1 MLRFA
6 KFFGFQNL
14 ETVPWERINVASINL
29 YKTQLLK
36 EGRSPNTINTYLAAI
51 RGVIKAAW
59 QIGLISDH
67 EKLILST
74 VKPVRGSRKY
84 SGRALS
90 QIESAKLISFCR
102 AKNEAIDI
110 RDIAIISLG
119 IGCGLRRNELSELK
133 LDDINFSEQSIRII
147 GKGNKERIVCG
158 SEIVFIRLKEWINI
172 RSGEGCPEVFVRIGK
187 HGDLRLNQKL
197 SPMAIFK
204 MLQKRAQAVGL
215 EKFTPHDL
223 RRTFATRMLDVGAD
237 ISIVKEAMGHSSINT
252 TQRYDRRGLE
262 KIREYSRSIPV

>member
-1 MLRFA
+1 MKNALLRFA

-14 ETVPWERINVASINL
+14 ETVPWARINVASINL

-67 EKLILST
+67 EKLILAT

-90 QIESAKLISFCR
+90 QIESSKLISFCR

-110 RDIAIISLG
+110 RDIAISSLG
-119 IGCGLRRNELSELK
+119 IGCGLRRNEPSELK
-133 LDDINFSEQSIRII
+133 LDDINFTDQSIRVI
-147 GKGNKERIVCG
+147 GKGN
-158 SEIVFIRLKEWINI
+158 
-172 RSGEGCPEVFVRIGK
+172 
-187 HGDLRLNQKL
+187 
-197 SPMAIFK
+197 
-204 MLQKRAQAVGL
+204 
-215 EKFTPHDL
+215 
-223 RRTFATRMLDVGAD
+223 
-237 ISIVKEAMGHSSINT
+237 
-252 TQRYDRRGLE
+252 
-262 KIREYSRSIPV
+262 